1 MSDNPEALD
10 MQSFAYRHDVSNAQD
25 PLERRM
31 HAQTI
36 PLTALLRALAEIPA
50 VTMPS
55 DLTLKILKARSGP
68 QGSISSRVWKSGLT
82 DVLPGQVKQQ
92 TQNPDGLQVKHV
104 FRYFAEVELQR
115 SEAIPIPPPQHNGHT
130 GH

>member
-25 PLERRM
+25 SLEHRM

-55 DLTLKILKARSGP
+55 DLTLKIL
-68 QGSISSRVWKSGLT
+68 
-82 DVLPGQVKQQ
+82 
-92 TQNPDGLQVKHV
+92 
-104 FRYFAEVELQR
+104 
-115 SEAIPIPPPQHNGHT
+115 
-130 GH
+130 